1 MTSQSS
7 HQFYCKKSNKVA
19 LDSRTINK
27 TEISF
32 VISLINFFFYERI
45 LDKTVD
51 WCYVETFLKGKLPPM
66 DKFGGKLS
74 VSIDLN
80 VLVSLGFAVV

>member
-7 HQFYCKKSNKVA
+7 HQFYCKKNNKVA
-19 LDSRTINK
+19 LDSITINK

-32 VISLINFFFYERI
+32 VISLINFFYEWI
-45 LDKTVD
+45 LGKTVD

-66 DKFGGKLS
+66 DKFGGKFS